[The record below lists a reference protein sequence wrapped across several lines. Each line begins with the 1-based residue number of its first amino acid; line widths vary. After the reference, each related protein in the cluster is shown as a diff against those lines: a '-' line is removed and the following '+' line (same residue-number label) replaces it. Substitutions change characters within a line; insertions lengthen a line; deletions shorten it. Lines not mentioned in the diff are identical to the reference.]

1 VNAAIRAVRPRQWGV
16 LHSAA
21 AGARPPEQRK
31 VGRVGL
37 VSQIVAR
44 LGQAIL
50 TIFGAL
56 TIVFLIMRLTPGD
69 PVQIM
74 LGDYVTPELTATIR
88 KQYGLDRPLPVQY
101 YTFIKNTVT
110 GNFGQSITQQTSV
123 MTVIRAS
130 LPYTVELAIA
140 AMFATCLIGIPL
152 GVIAA
157 LNRNKFADFAAMIIA
172 LLGVAT
178 PGFFLALL
186 MIYLLS
192 YRLGWFP
199 VQGAGSGGIG
209 SNIHHLILPAVA
221 LGFESSALVAR
232 TTRSALLAVL
242 GEDYI
247 RTASA
252 KGLSNFT
259 VVRAHALRAALVPI
273 LAVLG
278 LYFGQLLGGAG
289 IAEIVFGR
297 PGLGKLLID
306 AILQRDYPL
315 SQALIFVFLVAV
327 IGVNFITDTLY
338 GFADPRLR
346 KK

>member
-1 VNAAIRAVRPRQWGV
+1 M
-16 LHSAA
+16 
-21 AGARPPEQRK
+21 
-31 VGRVGL
+31 
-37 VSQIVAR
+37 SQIIAR
-44 LGQAIL
+44 LGQAVL

-101 YTFIKNTVT
+101 FTFLKNTVT
-110 GNFGQSITQQTSV
+110 GNFGMSITQQTDV
-123 MTVIRAS
+123 TTVIRAS

-140 AMFATCLIGIPL
+140 AMFATCIIGIPL

-157 LNRNKFADFAAMIIA
+157 LKRNTLADFAAMIIA

-186 MIYLLS
+186 MIYFLS

-199 VQGAGSGGIG
+199 VQGAGDGGLG
-209 SNIHHLILPAVA
+209 SNLHHLILPAVA

-242 GEDYI
+242 GDDYI
-247 RTASA
+247 RTAYA
-252 KGLSNFT
+252 KGLSKLT
-259 VVRAHALRAALVPI
+259 VVRVHALRAALVPI

-306 AILQRDYPL
+306 AILSRDYPL

-346 KK
+346 RK

>member
-1 VNAAIRAVRPRQWGV
+1 M
-16 LHSAA
+16 
-21 AGARPPEQRK
+21 
-31 VGRVGL
+31 
-37 VSQIVAR
+37 SQIVAR

-74 LGDYVTPELTATIR
+74 LGDYVTPQLTATIR
-88 KQYGLDRPLPVQY
+88 KQYGLDKPLPVQY

-110 GNFGQSITQQTSV
+110 GNFGMSITQQTSV
-123 MTVIRAS
+123 TSVIRAS

-140 AMFATCLIGIPL
+140 AMIATCLIGIPL

-199 VQGAGSGGIG
+199 VQGAGKGFG
-209 SNIHHLILPAVA
+209 SNIHHLILPAIA
-221 LGFESSALVAR
+221 LGFQSSALVAR

-242 GEDYI
+242 GDDYI
-247 RTASA
+247 RTAYA
-252 KGLSNFT
+252 KGLSSFT

-346 KK
+346 RK

>member
-1 VNAAIRAVRPRQWGV
+1 
-16 LHSAA
+16 
-21 AGARPPEQRK
+21 
-31 VGRVGL
+31 

-110 GNFGQSITQQTSV
+110 GNFGRSITQQTSV
-123 MTVIRAS
+123 MSVIRAS

-140 AMFATCLIGIPL
+140 AMIATCVIGIPL
-152 GVIAA
+152 GVVAA

-199 VQGAGSGGIG
+199 VQGAGKGFS

-242 GEDYI
+242 SEDYI
-247 RTASA
+247 RTATA

-278 LYFGQLLGGAG
+278 LYLGQLLGGAG

-315 SQALIFVFLVAV
+315 SQALIFIFLVAV
-327 IGVNFITDTLY
+327 IGVNFVTDTLY
-338 GFADPRLR
+338 GFVDPRLR
-346 KK
+346 RK